1 MRQTALVCVIFLG
14 TIVVST
20 FSAAEIVY
28 LTNGD
33 VVHGTL
39 VAANNDEVT
48 LKTAFGQLLIPKKEI
63 ARIDYQTTESKPE
76 PGAKDPEKK
85 PEKNKEKAAAPPPPP
100 PPPRPPGGRGSI
112 SLEIGGRSFWYAFD
126 SPAEAPA
133 DTSIRFRLYVG
144 DARACTFVDE
154 KPDTVDGPTF
164 YNSFT
169 FSPTDARLLE
179 TLEGYECSVEKAED
193 GVVQLKV
200 GLPPEASTGRQV
212 LRMLYE
218 VNEGDRSAPRWMEVV
233 SRSFSIDVAPGR
245 EAVALL
251 EQNADALE
259 YTGFFKKKMKN
270 LELFRL
276 DVRKTG
282 WKD

>member
-1 MRQTALVCVIFLG
+1 MRQAAFVCLGFLATILVAALATG
-14 TIVVST
+14 
-20 FSAAEIVY
+20 EIVY

-48 LKTAFGQLLIPKKEI
+48 LKTPFGQLVIPKKEI
-63 ARIDYQTTESKPE
+63 ERIDYQTTEAKPE
-76 PGAKDPEKK
+76 PGAA
-85 PEKNKEKAAAPPPPP
+85 KETPPAAAPP
-100 PPPRPPGGRGSI
+100 RLVANGNRGAV

-126 SPAEAPA
+126 SPADAPA
-133 DTSIRFRLYVG
+133 DPSIRFRLYVG

-154 KPDTVDGPTF
+154 KPDTVDGTTL

-169 FSPTDARLLE
+169 FSPTDSQLLE
-179 TLEGYECSVEKAED
+179 TLEGYECSVQKAES

-212 LRMLYE
+212 LRMLYQ
-218 VNEGDRSAPRWMEVV
+218 VNEGDRSSPRWTDVV
-233 SRSFSIDVAPGR
+233 SRTFSIDVAPGK
-245 EAVALL
+245 EALVVL

-259 YTGFFKKKMKN
+259 YTGFFKKRMKN